1 MKNNGTPMVHRIA
14 IKDRNGRV
22 IGEKEVASYALL
34 LDLAHKERLDS
45 VETTIVQLPAEA
57 NGFTAIV
64 RAVVRTAGG
73 SYSAH
78 GDANVQNVGAQIG
91 PHYIRMAETRAV
103 ARALRSAVNV
113 GAVALEELGGDV
125 DVHQSVEPANDNSR
139 PSVTTTTPSSSGSDS
154 SRASDAQRRLI
165 HRLLLARGIEGER
178 AREYV
183 RSALGVSSIR
193 EADKRAVSQLIDR
206 IKGETGSPSG
216 TGTGG

>member
-1 MKNNGTPMVHRIA
+1 MKNTNSTPMIHRIA
-14 IKDRNGRV
+14 LKDRNGRV
-22 IGEKEVASYALL
+22 IGEKEVVSYAGL

-45 VETTIVQLPAEA
+45 IETSIVQLPAEA

-73 SYSAH
+73 TYSAH
-78 GDANVQNVGAQIG
+78 GDANVQNVAAQIG

-125 DVHQSVEPANDNSR
+125 EVHSSAEPANDNAAA
-139 PSVTTTTPSSSGSDS
+139 SVARSAPAAVHES
-154 SRASDAQRRLI
+154 SRASDAQRKLVW
-165 HRLLLARGIEGER
+165 RLLMKKGLSGDDAKAYVQRELGGDGLVKSASKQAVSGLIDKLMASER
-178 AREYV
+178 A
-183 RSALGVSSIR
+183 A
-193 EADKRAVSQLIDR
+193 
-206 IKGETGSPSG
+206 